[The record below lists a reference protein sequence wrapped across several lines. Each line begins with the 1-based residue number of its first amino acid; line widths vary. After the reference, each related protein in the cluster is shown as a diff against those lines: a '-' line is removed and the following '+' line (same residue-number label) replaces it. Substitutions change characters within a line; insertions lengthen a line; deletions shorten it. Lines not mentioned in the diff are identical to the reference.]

1 MECQG
6 KTGRRRRQFPEIIMD
21 SMVEE
26 EETKMV
32 LVVNSSLAMGKG
44 KVAAQCGHAAVLCY
58 KAAMVEVPEVLARW
72 ERSGMAK
79 VVVKATEEELEVV
92 VGRARKAGVLAVE
105 VRDAGRTQVD
115 GDNHNHLHHHHQPD
129 GHPHPQVAA
138 GSLTVVGLAPGQAAT
153 LHRLTPGLK
162 LY

>member
-6 KTGRRRRQFPEIIMD
+6 KTSRRRREFPEIIMD

-26 EETKMV
+26 EEAKMV

-44 KVAAQCGHAAVLCY
+44 KVSAQCGHAAVLCY
-58 KAAMVEVPEVLARW
+58 KAAMVEVPVVLARW
-72 ERSGMAK
+72 ERIGMAK
-79 VVVKATEEELEVV
+79 VVVKAREEELEVL
-92 VGRARKAGVLAVE
+92 VGRARKAGVLVVE

-115 GDNHNHLHHHHQPD
+115 NDHLHYHHQVHD
-129 GHPHPQVAA
+129 HHHPQVAA
-138 GSLTVVGLAPGQAAT
+138 GSLTVVGLGPGPAT
-153 LHRLTPGLK
+153 QLDQVSSGLK